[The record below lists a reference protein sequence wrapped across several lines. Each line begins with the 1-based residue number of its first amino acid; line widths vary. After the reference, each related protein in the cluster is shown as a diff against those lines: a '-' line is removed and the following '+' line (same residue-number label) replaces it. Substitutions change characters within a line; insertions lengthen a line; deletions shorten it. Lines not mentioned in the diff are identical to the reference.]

1 MTRRRPA
8 KITAILFGVFV
19 FLGVSALLA
28 KALSGAGTERAEVLK
43 VLEAQARGDADAV
56 LERLDACRRQ
66 AVCARLTRA
75 RVQRLRRPG
84 EVQIVRYDPSIQVA
98 LTRQAGT
105 ARVVWRTTSERMPVV
120 QCVKVR
126 REGPLSGG
134 RTDLLALT
142 DPIGL
147 QGSCG

>member
-1 MTRRRPA
+1 MRPA
-8 KITAILFGVFV
+8 KLTAIVFGVFV
-19 FLGVSALLA
+19 FLGISALLA
-28 KALSGAGTERAEVLK
+28 KALSGAGTERAEVLT
-43 VLEAQARGDADAV
+43 VLEAQARGDADEV
-56 LERLDACRRQ
+56 LRHLEACRRNPT
-66 AVCARLTRA
+66 CARLTRA

-84 EVQIVRYDPSIQVA
+84 EVQIVRYDPSVQVA

-105 ARVVWRTTSERMPVV
+105 ARVVWRTTRERMPVV

-126 REGPLSGG
+126 REGPLTGG

-142 DPIGL
+142 EPLAL

>member
-1 MTRRRPA
+1 MRRRPG
-8 KITAILFGVFV
+8 KITAIAFGIFV

-28 KALSGAGTERAEVLK
+28 KALSGAGNERAEVLT

-56 LERLDACRRQ
+56 LQRLDACRRQ
-66 AVCARLTRA
+66 PVCVRLTRA
-75 RVQRLRRPG
+75 RVEKLKRAGQV
-84 EVQIVRYDPSIQVA
+84 EIVRYDPSIQVA

-105 ARVVWRTTSERMPVV
+105 ARVVWRTTEERFPVV

-134 RTDLLALT
+134 RSDLLALT

-147 QGSCG
+147 QGSCS

>member
-1 MTRRRPA
+1 MRRPG
-8 KITAILFGVFV
+8 KITAIAFGIFM

-28 KALSGAGTERAEVLK
+28 KALSGAGNERAEVLT

-66 AVCARLTRA
+66 PVCVRLTRA
-75 RVQRLRRPG
+75 RVEKLKRPG
-84 EVQIVRYDPSIQVA
+84 QVEIVRYDPSVQVA

-105 ARVVWRTTSERMPVV
+105 ARVVWRTTEERFPVV

-134 RTDLLALT
+134 RSDLLALT
-142 DPIGL
+142 DPVGL
-147 QGSCG
+147 QGSCS

>member
-1 MTRRRPA
+1 MRRRPA
-8 KITAILFGVFV
+8 RITAIAFGVFV

-28 KALSGAGTERAEVLK
+28 KALSGAGTERAEVLT
-43 VLEAQARGDADAV
+43 VLEAQARGDADEV

-66 AVCARLTRA
+66 PVCVRLTRA
-75 RVQRLRRPG
+75 RVDKLKRPG
-84 EVQIVRYDPSIQVA
+84 QVQIVRYDPSIQVA

-105 ARVVWRTTSERMPVV
+105 ARVVWRTTEERFPVV
-120 QCVKVR
+120 QCVRVR

-134 RTDLLALT
+134 RSDLLALT

-147 QGSCG
+147 QGSCS

>member
-1 MTRRRPA
+1 MRRRPA
-8 KITAILFGVFV
+8 RITAIAFGVFV

-28 KALSGAGTERAEVLK
+28 KALSGAGTERAEVLT
-43 VLEAQARGDADAV
+43 VLEAQARGDADGV
-56 LERLDACRRQ
+56 LRRLEACRRQ
-66 AVCARLTRA
+66 PVCVRLARD
-75 RVQRLRRPG
+75 RVQKLRRPG
-84 EVQIVRYDPSIQVA
+84 KVQIVRYDPSVQVA

-105 ARVVWRTTSERMPVV
+105 ARVVWRTDEQRMPVV

-147 QGSCG
+147 QGSCS

>member
-1 MTRRRPA
+1 MRRPA
-8 KITAILFGVFV
+8 KITAIAFGIFV

-28 KALSGAGTERAEVLK
+28 KALSGAGNERAEVLT

-66 AVCARLTRA
+66 PVCVRLTRA
-75 RVQRLRRPG
+75 RVEKLKRPG
-84 EVQIVRYDPSIQVA
+84 QVEIVRYDPSVQVA

-105 ARVVWRTTSERMPVV
+105 ARVVWRTTEERFPVV

-134 RTDLLALT
+134 RSDLLALT
-142 DPIGL
+142 DPVGL
-147 QGSCG
+147 QGSCS

>member
-1 MTRRRPA
+1 MRRRPA
-8 KITAILFGVFV
+8 KLTAIVFGIFV

-28 KALSGAGTERAEVLK
+28 KALSGAGGERAEVLE
-43 VLEAQARGDADAV
+43 VLEAQARGDAEAV

-66 AVCARLTRA
+66 PVCVRLTRA
-75 RVQRLRRPG
+75 RVTKLKRPG
-84 EVQIVRYDPSIQVA
+84 TVEIVRYDPSVQVA

-105 ARVVWRTTSERMPVV
+105 ARVVWRTEQERFPVV

-134 RTDLLALT
+134 RSDLLALT

-147 QGSCG
+147 QGSCS

>member
-1 MTRRRPA
+1 VRRSPG
-8 KITAILFGVFV
+8 KITAIAFAVFV

-28 KALSGAGTERAEVLK
+28 KALSGAGGERAKVLE
-43 VLEAQARGDADAV
+43 VLEAQARGDADGV
-56 LERLDACRRQ
+56 LERLDACRAQ
-66 AVCARLTRA
+66 PVCVRVTRD
-75 RVQRLRRPG
+75 RVQKLARPG
-84 EVQIVRYDPSIQVA
+84 RVEIVRYDPSIQVA

-105 ARVVWRTTSERMPVV
+105 ARVVWRTTEERFPVV
-120 QCVKVR
+120 QCVRVR

-134 RTDLLALT
+134 RSDLLALT

>member
-1 MTRRRPA
+1 MTRPA
-8 KITAILFGVFV
+8 KITAIAFGVFV
-19 FLGVSALLA
+19 FLGISALLA
-28 KALSGAGTERAEVLK
+28 KALGGAGAERAEVLT
-43 VLEAQARGDADAV
+43 VLEAQARGDAGAV
-56 LERLDACRRQ
+56 LARLDACRRQ
-66 AVCARLTRA
+66 PVCVRLTRE
-75 RVQRLRRPG
+75 RVKRLARPG
-84 EVQIVRYDPSIQVA
+84 EVEIVRYDPSVQVA

-105 ARVVWRTTSERMPVV
+105 ARVVWRTSGERFPVV

-147 QGSCG
+147 TGSCS

>member
-1 MTRRRPA
+1 MRRPA
-8 KITAILFGVFV
+8 KLTAIVFGVFV

-28 KALSGAGTERAEVLK
+28 KALSGAGSERAEVLE
-43 VLEAQARGDADAV
+43 VLEAQARGDAGAV

-75 RVQRLRRPG
+75 RVEKLRRPG
-84 EVQIVRYDPSIQVA
+84 SVEIVRYDPSVQVA

-105 ARVVWRTTSERMPVV
+105 ARVVWRTTQERFPVV
-120 QCVKVR
+120 QCVRVR
-126 REGPLSGG
+126 REGPLTGG
-134 RTDLLALT
+134 RSDLLALT

>member
-1 MTRRRPA
+1 MRRPA
-8 KITAILFGVFV
+8 KITAIAFGIFV

-28 KALSGAGTERAEVLK
+28 KALSGAGNERAEVLG
-43 VLEAQARGDADAV
+43 VLEAQARGDAEAV
-56 LERLDACRRQ
+56 LARLDACRAQ
-66 AVCARLTRA
+66 PVCVRVTRDRVRRLK
-75 RVQRLRRPG
+75 RPG
-84 EVQIVRYDPSIQVA
+84 RVQIVRYDPSVQVA

-105 ARVVWRTTSERMPVV
+105 ARVVWRTDEERFPVV

-147 QGSCG
+147 QGSCS

>member
-1 MTRRRPA
+1 MRRSPA
-8 KITAILFGVFV
+8 KLTAIVFGVFV

-28 KALSGAGTERAEVLK
+28 KALSGAGTERATVLT
-43 VLEAQARGDADAV
+43 VLEAQAKGDAEEV
-56 LERLDACRRQ
+56 LRQLDACRRQ
-66 AVCARLTRA
+66 ETCVRTTRA
-75 RVQRLRRPG
+75 RVEKLARPG
-84 EVQIVRYDPSIQVA
+84 QVQIVRYDPSVQVA

-105 ARVVWRTTSERMPVV
+105 ARVVWRTTEDRMPVV

-134 RTDLLALT
+134 RSEILALT

-147 QGSCG
+147 QGSCS

>member
-1 MTRRRPA
+1 MRRPA
-8 KITAILFGVFV
+8 KITAIAFGIFV

-28 KALSGAGTERAEVLK
+28 KALSGAGHERAEVLG
-43 VLEAQARGDADAV
+43 VLEAQARGDTEAV
-56 LERLDACRRQ
+56 LSRLDACRAQ
-66 AVCARLTRA
+66 PVCVRVTRDRVRRLK
-75 RVQRLRRPG
+75 RPG
-84 EVQIVRYDPSIQVA
+84 QVQIVRYDPSVQVA

-105 ARVVWRTTSERMPVV
+105 ARVVWRTNEERFPVV

-147 QGSCG
+147 QGSCS